1 MADFKLRAPPR
12 LRLSALV
19 SIGGVIGQGA
29 AVPLTGSALASAQAA
44 AALLRG
50 VNLGGAASASAQATA
65 ALLRGLRLQ
74 GAAVAGAS
82 ASASFNWFVPEI
94 TLTIGAGAF
103 PGGQSNV
110 AATLPGNFIPGGLFL
125 IDPDATPL
133 HAGMTFSESGVLNV
147 GSATISTA
155 TGVRF
160 IYHEPNALA
169 TLTLHP
175 NATGTLPYLATWYPP
190 ETVVPAG
197 LTAVS
202 PDDANLRGSVLS
214 TWPDGS
220 AQVITLAGETAV
232 TSGVTK
238 TVRLR
243 AGAPSG
249 TALTTARINAIVS
262 TIAVNFGGGVQTLT
276 LSGATPDR
284 TWWANESTIC
294 ARYRLSCNVDVLEA
308 VVDIHAF
315 RAGTNDSA
323 LVEVVI
329 ENGKFNANA
338 ASQAAPASQTY
349 TNATVSVNG
358 TTIATVSSSGGPQG
372 SHRGFSAWYCSAK
385 VVGGTVT
392 ALTTA
397 QQQAETFGIEV
408 THDTA
413 SMQAHPLFYRYDK
426 AAPYNFLTQAIPP
439 GDGRVSWPS
448 QAYSADAYVPW
459 ITGRHRGTNMGG
471 GSDSPSIGPFTQWDS
486 RYLQAGDRY
495 VRRAVLCNA
504 LAVLTFNINYRHNG
518 TGSSANL
525 VPTGDQSSGRFF
537 GDNTWPSAGT
547 ASDTAAWEVAHH
559 PATGLVSFMC
569 RPSPC
574 FIELAQKVALWNGA
588 WSTPIGDASGTPDG
602 TFGAWYQVRG
612 KGWCMRSLAHAIFL
626 SPDGDPWKAPG
637 KSALTRNVTG
647 LLLFRDSPLNKLDFM
662 WEGTPTSVWDD
673 TVGNSGHQA
682 SNLMHNYFALGCHAA
697 ARARVLSGSAQINAD
712 ALADWSCKYPVRWVN
727 EAPGGAWRYN
737 PIRWSIAPVGAVN
750 LFEHNASFDEFADYP
765 ALAAG
770 NYTGTTPAL
779 AGSWMSGEGT
789 LTAYSQFVQ
798 DVSGGAYYPS
808 YFWSNLTL
816 AVERDISGA
825 SAAWDKVQANITTLA
840 TWRNGFAGE
849 PRWGFAPRNA

>member
-125 IDPDATPL
+125 IDPAATPL
-133 HAGMTFSESGVLNV
+133 PAGTTFSESGMLNV
-147 GSATISTA
+147 GSATISIA
-155 TGVRF
+155 AGVRS
-160 IYHEPNALA
+160 IYYEPTALA

-197 LTAVS
+197 QTAVS

-294 ARYRLSCNVDVLEA
+294 ARYRLSCNVGVLEA

-413 SMQAHPLFYRYDK
+413 SMQAHPLFYKYDR
-426 AAPYNFLTQAIPP
+426 ASNVNLQTTYQN
-439 GDGRVSWPS
+439 
-448 QAYSADAYVPW
+448 DAYTPW
-459 ITGRHRGTNMGG
+459 STGAHRGTNMGG
-471 GSDSPSIGPFTQWDS
+471 AGDHASIGPLTQWDS
-486 RYLQAGDRY
+486 RYVQAGDRY
-495 VRRAVLCNA
+495 VRRSVLSNG
-504 LAVLTFNINYRHNG
+504 LAILTFNVNYRHSG
-518 TGSSANL
+518 TGASANM
-525 VPTGDQSSGRFF
+525 VPNSDQSRGYFYSDG
-537 GDNTWPSAGT
+537 TWPRVGGDSDP
-547 ASDTAAWEVAHH
+547 ASWEVAHH
-559 PATGLVSFMC
+559 PAEGLVAFLC

-574 FIELAQKVALWNGA
+574 FIEIAQKIAHWNGA
-588 WSTPIGDASGTPDG
+588 WSNRIDGGQPDG
-602 TFGAWYQVRG
+602 TFGPWYQVRG
-612 KGWCMRSLAHAIFL
+612 KGWCLRSLAHATFL
-626 SPDGDPWKAPG
+626 TPDGHPWKQPA
-637 KSALTRNVTG
+637 KDCLVRNITG
-647 LLLFRDSPLNKLDFM
+647 MLQFRDSPVNKLDFM
-662 WEGTPTSVWDD
+662 WGGTPTAQWDD
-673 TVGNSGHQA
+673 TSGGKHQA
-682 SNLMHNYFALGCHAA
+682 STMVHLYFSLGCHAA
-697 ARARVLSGSAQINAD
+697 ARAKLLTGVDQTNAE
-712 ALADWSCKYPVRWVN
+712 ALADWSCKYPVRHVN
-727 EAPGGAWRYN
+727 EAPDGAWRYV
-737 PIRWSIAPVGAVN
+737 PIRWAIAPVGHSDIFSDN
-750 LFEHNASFDEFADYP
+750 PNFDEYANYAALADDNFGTPAPALQGGWFTFDGTPTSYAQFLADTAGGVSYP
-765 ALAAG
+765 A
-770 NYTGTTPAL
+770 
-779 AGSWMSGEGT
+779 
-789 LTAYSQFVQ
+789 
-798 DVSGGAYYPS
+798 
-808 YFWSNLTL
+808 YFWSVLTL
-816 AVERDISGA
+816 AVERDIAGA
-825 SAAWDKVQANITTLA
+825 PAAWSKVQANISALS
-840 TWRNGFAGE
+840 TWRNGFAAD

>member
-262 TIAVNFGGGVQTLT
+262 TIAVNFGGGTQTLT

-294 ARYRLSCNVDVLEA
+294 ARYRLSCNVGVLEA
-308 VVDIHAF
+308 VIDIHAF

-329 ENGKFNANA
+329 ENSKFNANA
-338 ASQAAPASQTY
+338 ASQPAPVNQGY

-385 VVGGTVT
+385 VVGGVVT

-413 SMQAHPLFYRYDK
+413 SIQAHPLFYKYDR
-426 AAPYNFLTQAIPP
+426 ANPYNYLTQTFAP
-439 GDGRVSWPS
+439 GETRVNWPT
-448 QAYSADAYVPW
+448 QAYSVDTYSPW
-459 ITGRHRGTNMGG
+459 ITGRHRATEMGG
-471 GSDSPSIGPFTQWDS
+471 ASDSPSIGPLTQWDS
-486 RYLQAGDRY
+486 RYIQAGDRY
-495 VRRAVLCNA
+495 VRRSVLCNG
-504 LAVLTFNINYRHNG
+504 LAALTFNINYRHSG
-518 TGSSANL
+518 TGTSANL
-525 VPTGDQSSGRFF
+525 VPNSDQSIGRFF
-537 GDNTWPSAGT
+537 QDSSWPRVAGDNDPAG
-547 ASDTAAWEVAHH
+547 WEVAHH
-559 PATGLVSFMC
+559 PAVGLVAFLC

-574 FIELAQKVALWNGA
+574 FIEVAQKVAHWQGA
-588 WSTPIGDASGTPDG
+588 WSNGINGTVLDG
-602 TFGAWYQVRG
+602 TFGPWYQVRG
-612 KGWCMRSLAHAIFL
+612 KGWAMRSLAHAIFL
-626 SPDGDPWKAPG
+626 TPDGHPWKTPG
-637 KSALTRNVTG
+637 KSALVRNVTG
-647 LLLFRDSPLNKLDFM
+647 MLLFRDSPANKLDFM
-662 WEGTPTSVWDD
+662 WEGTPTEQWDND
-673 TVGNSGHQA
+673 GSNAKHDA

-697 ARARVLSGSAQINAD
+697 ARAKVLTGSDQANAD
-712 ALADWSCKYPVRWVN
+712 ALADWACKYPVRWVN
-727 EAPGGAWRYN
+727 EAPGGAFRY
-737 PIRWSIAPVGAVN
+737 ITIHWSIAPVG
-750 LFEHNASFDEFADYP
+750 HNDTFSDNPNFNEYADYP
-765 ALAAG
+765 ALALD
-770 NYTGTTPAL
+770 NYGASTPAL
-779 AGSWMSGEGT
+779 QGGWMSGEGKKT
-789 LTAYSQFVQ
+789 DYSQFVS

-808 YFWSNLTL
+808 YFWSVLTL
-816 AVERDISGA
+816 AVERDIAGA
-825 SAAWDKVQANITTLA
+825 SAAWSKVQTNVTSLS
-840 TWRNGFAGE
+840 TWRNGFAAE